1 MIEVRNLT
9 KRYGNRIAVDDL
21 NFTIGQ
27 GRIYGFLGPNGAG
40 KSTTMNIMTGYLAP
54 SAGDVL
60 IDGVSIVDMPE
71 KAKTH
76 IGYLPEIP
84 PLYLDMTVREYLSF
98 AAELRKVPRRK
109 IRERCDAVMADLSL
123 IECADR
129 LIRNLSK
136 GFRQRIGLAQ
146 AIVHEPETL
155 ILDEPTVGLDPK
167 QIIEIRE
174 LIKKLGKKHTVI
186 LSSHILAEVS
196 EICDTI
202 LILSGG
208 KLKASG
214 SPAELTKGQSGAIAV
229 TVTSPADEKKI
240 LAALSPKLSKGQ
252 VRFSSDPAGLVRA
265 EITIGEETVRNDPEL
280 ASDPR
285 RFVSGLLAQASCPY
299 YSVEIMESSL
309 EKIFL
314 ELTEEQETA
323 AERKAAAEPENG
335 KEAGE

>member
-84 PLYLDMTVREYLSF
+84 PLYSDMTVREYLSF

-123 IECADR
+123 VECADR

-136 GFRQRIGLAQ
+136 GYRQRIGLAQ
-146 AIVHEPETL
+146 ALVHEPETL

-186 LSSHILAEVS
+186 LSSQ
-196 EICDTI
+196 
-202 LILSGG
+202 
-208 KLKASG
+208 
-214 SPAELTKGQSGAIAV
+214 LTKGQSGAIAV